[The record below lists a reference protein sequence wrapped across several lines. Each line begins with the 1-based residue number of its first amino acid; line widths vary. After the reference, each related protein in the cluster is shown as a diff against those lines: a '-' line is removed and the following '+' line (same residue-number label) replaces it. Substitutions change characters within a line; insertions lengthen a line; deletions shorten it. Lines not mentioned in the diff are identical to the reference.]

1 MPEKG
6 VYAVIL
12 GGIVVPTMQ
21 QDAVNE
27 PRSSDEPRSGI
38 SLRAM
43 LVGALLCG
51 VIALGLPY
59 GEYIINGTQLGLNSS
74 TPAAF
79 FLLFVLVALVQ
90 PLLGILQPDW
100 LFNRAELL
108 SITVMMMI
116 TTAIAGQGFIS
127 IAVPIMTGALYFAG
141 PDNNWEELVIPY
153 LPTWLIPDNPQ
164 AIKDFYEGL
173 GGEALPW
180 AVWIEPLFWW
190 FLFMV
195 AFYVVVVCAMVIL
208 RRQWMD
214 HERLLYPLTQV
225 PLGMVEDGE
234 RPARIKPF
242 LKNPSMWLGLAVP
255 FILHGINALSHYY
268 EFIGSINFMHH
279 LSLAQNTVTFYLRPD
294 CLMIGMAYLVNTN
307 ITFSLWFFYL
317 LVKAEQ
323 VIFTS
328 VGIFSTESLDIFSHT
343 FEGPTMGILS
353 HQVMGAMI
361 VMVILGLWTA
371 RQHLWD
377 VLQHVW
383 RRERRSDG
391 EELLSYRTA
400 VIGMVLGLVFMAV
413 WLWHSG
419 MPMWAVLFYLFGA
432 FVIFLAL
439 TRVIV
444 EAGLVAAVQG
454 MSGTGFLISS
464 VGSSS
469 IGVAGV
475 LAAGLTLAWAGDLLV
490 FMMAPCANGIRMLH
504 GLVRYKRRILV
515 MMGLAMAIG
524 LVGGVYMML
533 VLSYQYG
540 ANNYSGQWAWFAK
553 EPFRVAHIFALN
565 PTGPSWEGWLWN
577 GVGAVT
583 MTLLIWAQHN
593 LLWWPLHP
601 IGYLASGTWIL
612 DAVWFSIFL
621 AWVFKVLVL
630 KYAGPSGYR
639 STRWF
644 FLGMVLGQ
652 FVAGGFWLVVDGF
665 TGMTGN
671 RIWMF

>member
-1 MPEKG
+1 MPLKLNG
-6 VYAVIL
+6 KFS
-12 GGIVVPTMQ
+12 TK
-21 QDAVNE
+21 DAVNE
-27 PRSSDEPRSGI
+27 SRSSDEPRSGI

-51 VIALGLPY
+51 VIAVGLPY
-59 GEYIINGTQLGLNSS
+59 GEYVLNGTQLGLNSS

-79 FLLFVLVALVQ
+79 FLLFLLVALVQ
-90 PLLGILQPDW
+90 PLLGILRRNW
-100 LFNRAELL
+100 LFSRAELL
-108 SITVMMMI
+108 SIAVMMMI

-127 IAVPIMTGALYFAG
+127 IAVPIMTGLFYFAS
-141 PDNNWEELVIPY
+141 PDNNWEELVIPHA
-153 LPTWLIPDNPQ
+153 PTWLIPYNPQ

-173 GGEALPW
+173 EGKALPW

-190 FLFMV
+190 FLFMA
-195 AFYVVVVCAMVIL
+195 AFYLVVVCMMVIL

-225 PLGMVEDGE
+225 PLGMVEDGD

-255 FILHGINALSHYY
+255 FVLHGINALSHYY
-268 EFIGSINFMHH
+268 EFIGSINFTHYMP
-279 LSLAQNTVTFYLRPD
+279 LAQNTVTFFLRFD
-294 CLMIGMAYLVNTN
+294 CLMMGLAYLVHAN

-317 LVKAEQ
+317 VVKAEQ
-323 VIFTS
+323 VIFTWI
-328 VGIFSTESLDIFSHT
+328 GIFSTENLDIFSHT

-353 HQVMGAMI
+353 HQVMGAMV
-361 VMVILGLWTA
+361 VMVILGMWTA

-377 VLQHVW
+377 VVQHVW

-413 WLWHSG
+413 WLWRSG
-419 MPMWAVLFYLFGA
+419 MPVWTVFFYLFGA

-504 GLVRYKRRILV
+504 GLGRYKRRILV

-524 LVGGVYMML
+524 LVGGVYMIL

-540 ANNYSGQWAWFAK
+540 ANNYYGQWAWFAK
-553 EPFRVAHIFALN
+553 EPFSRRPHLRAQPHGTELGGLAVEWGRGGDYDAVDLGPTLFAVVAL
-565 PTGPSWEGWLWN
+565 PSHRLSGQRDLDSQQCVVQHFSGLAGQDAGVEVRGAKWLPIDAVVFSRD
-577 GVGAVT
+577 GVGANRCR
-583 MTLLIWAQHN
+583 W
-593 LLWWPLHP
+593 
-601 IGYLASGTWIL
+601 
-612 DAVWFSIFL
+612 
-621 AWVFKVLVL
+621 VLVDRRRVYGDDGEQDLDVL
-630 KYAGPSGYR
+630 KWPARPPR
-639 STRWF
+639 
-644 FLGMVLGQ
+644 
-652 FVAGGFWLVVDGF
+652 
-665 TGMTGN
+665 
-671 RIWMF
+671 